1 MNRLFLAIALAALI
15 ALGLLIYRRHHS
27 TQLNVDPH
35 AAEEIRKAQH
45 R

>member
-1 MNRLFLAIALAALI
+1 VTALI
-15 ALGLLIYRRHHS
+15 ALGLVLYRRYYS
-27 TQLNVDPH
+27 GQLDVDPH

>member
-1 MNRLFLAIALAALI
+1 MKRLFVVLALAGLI
-15 ALGLLIYRRHHS
+15 ALGLVLYRKHYS
-27 TQLNVDPH
+27 TKLDVDPH

>member
-1 MNRLFLAIALAALI
+1 MNRLFLLLALAALI
-15 ALGLLIYRRHHS
+15 ALGLVLYRRHYS
-27 TQLNVDPH
+27 RQWNIDPH